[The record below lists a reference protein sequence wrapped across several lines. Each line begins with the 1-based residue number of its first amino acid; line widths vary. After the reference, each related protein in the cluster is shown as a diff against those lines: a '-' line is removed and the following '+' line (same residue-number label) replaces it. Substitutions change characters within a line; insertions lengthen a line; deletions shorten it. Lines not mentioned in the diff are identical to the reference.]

1 MFKHR
6 RVRTAVVLVVAW
18 GVLTGVERWG
28 ESAEWPKA
36 VLQGLLWAAVVTAAW
51 WFADWTR
58 AGSPRRRHLE
68 ESRGER

>member
-28 ESAEWPKA
+28 ESAAWPKA
-36 VLQGLLWAAVVTAAW
+36 VLHGLLWAAVVTAAW

-58 AGSPRRRHLE
+58 AGSPRRRRLAGSSE
-68 ESRGER
+68 ER

>member
-18 GVLTGVERWG
+18 GALTGVERWG
-28 ESAEWPKA
+28 ESAAWPKA
-36 VLQGLLWAAVVTAAW
+36 LLQGLLWASVVTAAW

-58 AGSPRRRHLE
+58 AGSPQRRRLAGSSE
-68 ESRGER
+68 ER